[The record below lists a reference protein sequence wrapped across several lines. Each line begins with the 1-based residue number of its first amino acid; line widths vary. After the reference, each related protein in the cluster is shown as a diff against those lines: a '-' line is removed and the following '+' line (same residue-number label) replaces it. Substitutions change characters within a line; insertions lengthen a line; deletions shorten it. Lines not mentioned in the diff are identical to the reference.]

1 MNALNTVTALKTRIP
16 LVVSTVSKTQY
27 LIGLGVS
34 LAVVIALP
42 NSAQAASLSY
52 AYTYQE
58 IRGFNISG
66 LGGTGVTF
74 QPVTTSRA
82 IVNDLDSGSLTNAT
96 DVEQAI
102 SSRPSQGGLADNFGF
117 FPGSAAEYFNTQ
129 YRTQG
134 GVADFSRGDA
144 IIGINDG
151 GLTAVMN
158 STELTNAILGGP
170 NNLVFA
176 GVAESLVSVPN
187 TLIVENGFRADV
199 GNAVGSYTITSSDFN
214 VTGTD
219 NEVIFDFDYLNAIS
233 NELTDF
239 TPEGAPN
246 TNLTQARYRFEI
258 TINEVDM
265 MGNLVQTVYSYSSA
279 PTDGLQSFIEPI
291 NVGPF
296 GLTNEG
302 SLVSFED
309 QVFPGVEPSN
319 LTTNLAQLTNNN
331 SYRITISSEQIVD
344 TRVLT
349 PPEIP
354 EPSTVI
360 SLIGLGFLGIVQKTK

>member
-1 MNALNTVTALKTRIP
+1 MNPLDTVKALKTRTP
-16 LVVSTVSKTQY
+16 LVLST
-27 LIGLGVS
+27 LGVS
-34 LAVVIALP
+34 LGVAIALP
-42 NSAQAASLSY
+42 NSAEAASLSY

-66 LGGTGVTF
+66 LEGTGVTF

-102 SSRPSQGGLADNFGF
+102 SSRPSQAGLANNFGF
-117 FPGSAAEYFNTQ
+117 FPGTAANYYDTQ

-144 IIGINDG
+144 LIGINDG
-151 GLTAVMN
+151 VLRPVEN

-170 NNLVFA
+170 NNLVFT

-187 TLIVENGFRADV
+187 TLIVENDFRADV

-219 NEVIFDFDYLNAIS
+219 NEVIFDFNYLNAIS
-233 NELTDF
+233 NELTDL
-239 TPEGAPN
+239 TPQGAPN

-258 TINEVDM
+258 TVNEVDM
-265 MGNLVQTVYSYSSA
+265 MGNLVQTVYSYGSA
-279 PTDGLQSFIEPI
+279 PTDGLQSFNNPI
-291 NVGPF
+291 NIDPF
-296 GLTNEG
+296 GLTNES
-302 SLVSFED
+302 SLESFPD
-309 QVFPGVEPSN
+309 QVFPGGEPSN
-319 LTTNLAQLTNNN
+319 LTTNLDELTNDN

-360 SLIGLGFLGIVQKTK
+360 SLIGLGFVGIVKKSN